1 MLEPSK
7 GNSGSGPG
15 LAPESLPSTIW
26 NLESAE
32 LPWSGLALSPAPR
45 GPSAVLALF
54 VAGQNPRDQAS
65 LVLTRR
71 STTVRSHK
79 GQISFA
85 GGRCDPI
92 DVSPSATALREAHE
106 ELGLAPDLVK
116 VHGMLPP
123 ITGLDGAAIYP
134 VVGSANVQPNHLVP
148 AAAEVAE
155 VFTVPWPLVSRK
167 AAKSFDFN
175 LFGHW
180 RSSWMFETPRGTIWG
195 LTALILYRAALA

>member
-1 MLEPSK
+1 MLEHSK
-7 GNSGSGPG
+7 GTAASASGLPPD
-15 LAPESLPSTIW
+15 ALPSSICH
-26 NLESAE
+26 LESAE
-32 LPWSGLALSPAPR
+32 LPWSGLALSPAAR
-45 GPSAVLALF
+45 APSAVLALF
-54 VAGQNPRDQAS
+54 ISGLDLRDQAS

-79 GQISFA
+79 GQISLA
-85 GGRCDPI
+85 GGRCDPT
-92 DVSPSATALREAHE
+92 DLSPAATALREAHE
-106 ELGLAPDLVK
+106 ELGLEPALVK

-123 ITGLDGAAIYP
+123 VTGMDGASIYP
-134 VVGSANVQPNHLVP
+134 VVGSANIQPGHLVP

-155 VFTVPWPLVSRK
+155 VFTVPWPLVSRD

-175 LFGHW
+175 LFGNW